1 MYEEAKLDYEKILN
15 DFPRQENLHI
25 LYNNRA
31 SLYIETNELEKALK
45 DVNKSIKLKRKY
57 SMGILN
63 RGNIYLKLR
72 NTKKACKDFK
82 KAIKLGVL
90 KGDHFKADED
100 FEKLKTN
107 CEK

>member
-1 MYEEAKLDYEKILN
+1 L
-15 DFPRQENLHI
+15 
-25 LYNNRA
+25 
-31 SLYIETNELEKALK
+31 
-45 DVNKSIKLKRKY
+45 
-57 SMGILN
+57 G
-63 RGNIYLKLR
+63 